1 VPQLSLFVVGRD
13 RPGIVAAVAE
23 RLLAHDVN
31 IEDSR
36 SANLRGHFAMMLLLS
51 APPEVD
57 GEALASELLALAERI
72 GLEWVWLTEVG
83 DFASETPAPTHVV
96 TVYGA
101 DHPGIVHAA
110 TSALAARGVNIA
122 DLQTRLLG
130 TDEAPAYVM
139 VLEVVAPRDVDVPEL
154 DRLLSAVAAAQGV
167 EVSVR
172 PFDPDPL

>member
-1 VPQLSLFVVGRD
+1 MAQLSQFVVGRD

-57 GEALASELLALAERI
+57 GEALANELVALGERI
-72 GLEWVWLTEVG
+72 GLEWVWLTDVA
-83 DFASETPAPTHVV
+83 DLPPDVPAPTHVV

-130 TDEAPAYVM
+130 TEEAPAYVM
-139 VLEVVAPRDVDVPEL
+139 VLEVAAPAGVDVTEI
-154 DRLLSAVAAAQGV
+154 DRLLAAVAAAQGV

-172 PFDPDPL
+172 PLDSDPL